1 LLASQ
6 GTGIAHTERHPS
18 IPGAT
23 LGSAFGMAEKE
34 AIAEKKKAEEARKA
48 EQKKLREE
56 MVAKASESKKLEQG
70 AMKKELTEDIM
81 VTPKVT
87 PKVTPV
93 MTPILTPPNPFNF
106 KEEAVVASSSQAPE
120 EVLEPQEVRDERAR
134 EARNFFNKKDA
145 EAKLSELFVVTSVVF
160 VESYIKFNF

>member
-1 LLASQ
+1 
-6 GTGIAHTERHPS
+6 
-18 IPGAT
+18 
-23 LGSAFGMAEKE
+23 
-34 AIAEKKKAEEARKA
+34 
-48 EQKKLREE
+48 

-145 EAKLSELFVVTSVVF
+145 EAKDIEKQAKAARAEANEAKKVALLAKDKACQTRFGG
-160 VESYIKFNF
+160 KFLCVRGFGSGF